1 MADFSDL
8 NDQQKKYLEKEAK
21 KPTDKRRKD
30 TAKIVAE
37 YIKFKNED
45 TPGRVSGAAL
55 LPFLQGLSLGTA
67 DEIGA
72 GVSTG
77 FGLFGDYG
85 KRLEQIRGA
94 EEKFRQAYPGQALAS
109 ELAGGVAGFGK
120 IGSLIKGSKKIP
132 QILRGGGGTTVAGKI
147 GRSTVPGAIGGGIY
161 GFTTGEGAADRRQDA
176 ILGAGTGA
184 IINPAF
190 TGLAMGG
197 SAVGRGIKDTFSKD
211 QKPVNDAI
219 QRAVDVA
226 GGYGTVKDTV
236 ARGKPLGAIQGVTDD
251 IRPVIQ
257 DDAVETNRLRDEL
270 IRRRDESASNTLNK
284 IIADIDD
291 TNISTKKSD
300 ENIVQYAERISKNK
314 LDEAKL
320 NYDRAKLNEKLPVE
334 VRAELDDILTDTRF
348 GLLDNIRSIKAIRQ
362 ANNNRKDIY
371 KVNEDGS
378 LVADENL
385 SVQSLEDL
393 YITLRDAKDA
403 QDIKII
409 RGGDDP
415 LLTKVKNLL
424 DDKYEDLAKARV
436 AYKKRI
442 DMDDAYKNA
451 KSLFTKGKYQEF
463 VGMYDDAIAS
473 GDTEIIDSMKR
484 AALKNIYDKAKNEQ
498 TLRSYLK
505 ELDSNSFERKLLEKI
520 YPTQKFDEIVRD
532 ITDATDYMYAESAL
546 VGGSRSSKDLQKAN
560 IPLNRNQIISNVEGV
575 VQKTFGD
582 VKLTPEQR
590 RKIVDRLLSVN
601 PNLTLENLKDPKYET
616 LIARYLQPIL
626 TGSGSVIS
634 AQTF

>member
-334 VRAELDDILTDTRF
+334 VRAELDDILSDTRF

-393 YITLRDAKDA
+393 YIALRDATDK

>member
-8 NDQQKKYLEKEAK
+8 NDEQKKYLEKEAK

-85 KRLEQIRGA
+85 NRLEQIRGA

-161 GFTTGEGAADRRQDA
+161 GFTTGEGAADRGQDA

-226 GGYGTVKDTV
+226 GGYGAVKDTV
-236 ARGKPLGAIQGVTDD
+236 ARGKPLGAMQGVADD

-334 VRAELDDILTDTRF
+334 VRAELDDILSDTRF

-393 YITLRDAKDA
+393 YIALRDAKDT

-424 DDKYEDLAKARV
+424 DDNYEDLAKARV

>member
-393 YITLRDAKDA
+393 YIALRDATDK